1 MIRLLFFVA
10 VGGALGSAL
19 RFTMQRLLNPVEQN
33 AFPTGTLL
41 VNILGCLLL
50 GIGWGLSDK
59 YHSVSEE
66 TKLFLLTGLCGGFTT
81 LSAFSQES
89 LLMIRAERFFI
100 LAIYLLITILG
111 GWLATWAGYKIF
123 TA

>member
-1 MIRLLFFVA
+1 
-10 VGGALGSAL
+10 
-19 RFTMQRLLNPVEQN
+19 
-33 AFPTGTLL
+33 
-41 VNILGCLLL
+41 LL

-59 YHSVSEE
+59 YHSVSEA

-111 GWLATWAGYKIF
+111 GWLATWAGYKII